1 MMDDDDNPVQRPGE
15 TVNEF
20 RARQEQSLNDAARE
34 YWLSVAAKGAA
45 LPDGFESP
53 GRNRRSRRQPRETEM
68 AKPPSLPASTNP
80 EDINPLAMIVE
91 ALRQNTD
98 AAKRAADIAESLQQT
113 LGSMTAASSRHHEQV
128 KREVGSLIIA
138 VQSQTESA
146 KRIVDAEGAKWYWGL
161 MGVMIGILLGL
172 VADDYLVPL
181 LRQWL

>member
-1 MMDDDDNPVQRPGE
+1 
-15 TVNEF
+15 
-20 RARQEQSLNDAARE
+20 
-34 YWLSVAAKGAA
+34 
-45 LPDGFESP
+45 
-53 GRNRRSRRQPRETEM
+53 M

-146 KRIVDAEGAKWYWGL
+146 KRMVDAEGAKWYWGL
-161 MGVMIGILLGL
+161 MGVMTGILLGL